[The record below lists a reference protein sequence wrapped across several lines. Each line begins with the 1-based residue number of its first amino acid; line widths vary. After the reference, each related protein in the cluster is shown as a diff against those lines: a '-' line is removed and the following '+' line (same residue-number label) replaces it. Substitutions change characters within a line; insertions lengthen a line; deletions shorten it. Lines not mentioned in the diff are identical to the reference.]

1 MSSQLLLS
9 AGLASGPLAIE
20 VIGELVSRPYVRMT
34 IQMVEDFNGVIEE
47 TPSGGF
53 VAKPVTG
60 DGFVPTGAWA
70 RAVARWSLAAAAA
83 AAASLSKQSL
93 LALMAII
100 CG

>member
-60 DGFVPTGAWA
+60 DGFVPTGAWP
-70 RAVARWSLAAAAA
+70 RAVARWSLAAAA

>member
-1 MSSQLLLS
+1 
-9 AGLASGPLAIE
+9 

-83 AAASLSKQSL
+83 AAAASLSKQSL